1 MAERKGDRWQYFQEK
16 VLSPPHHHL
25 PPVLSGHSPHQLPL
39 GSDPTGDPSSEWEE
53 TGKARLRK
61 HPEHRRRG
69 WGALRF
75 LQAFVPVA
83 FSDNPLEI
91 RASLEP
97 VGVG

>member
-1 MAERKGDRWQYFQEK
+1 MAIFPRKSL
-16 VLSPPHHHL
+16 VSPTSPP
-25 PPVLSGHSPHQLPL
+25 PPVLSGHSPHQRPL

-53 TGKARLRK
+53 TGKPRLRR
-61 HPEHRRRG
+61 HPEHRHGGGR
-69 WGALRF
+69 ALRF

-83 FSDNPLEI
+83 FSDGPKEV